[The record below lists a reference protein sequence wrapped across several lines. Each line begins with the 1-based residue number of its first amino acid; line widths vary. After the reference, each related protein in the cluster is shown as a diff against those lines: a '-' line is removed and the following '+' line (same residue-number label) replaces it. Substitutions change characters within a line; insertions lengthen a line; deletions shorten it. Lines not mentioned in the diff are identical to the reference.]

1 MSYIQT
7 KYEQSKIIYTNK
19 NMKLKYNNSKKSIIL
34 NGTTYKAYSVCDL
47 PNNFGFHDKE
57 PIVHLRTKDAVTEWF
72 NYAGLTYIAQ

>member
-1 MSYIQT
+1 
-7 KYEQSKIIYTNK
+7 
-19 NMKLKYNNSKKSIIL
+19 MKLKYNNSKKSIIL

-72 NYAGLTYIAQ
+72 NYAGLTYIFKALDSLYGKYGASMGWEL